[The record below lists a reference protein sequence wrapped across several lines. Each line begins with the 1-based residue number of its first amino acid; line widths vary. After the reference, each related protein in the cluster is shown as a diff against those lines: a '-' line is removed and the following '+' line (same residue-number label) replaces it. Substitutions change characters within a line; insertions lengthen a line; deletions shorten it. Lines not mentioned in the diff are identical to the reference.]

1 MNDAVS
7 ILRNRLG
14 TKNVDPG
21 MGNPLSV
28 NQLIAHHAVV
38 FKPSDLLVWVSAAP
52 YQLGKFVTYDMNK
65 VFSITGE
72 DIKNSPE
79 IYSGDLTIP
88 ADSFLLSDEY
98 SAYRK
103 YLLMSDE
110 LKSYF
115 REEKD
120 LPSSFEGSYIES
132 NPMYYLTYSRLGDH
146 YFNTKDYKKAY
157 HYYQVALSR
166 EVTGADIRKEIE
178 RLSAESLKR
187 SQNAEKGN

>member
-1 MNDAVS
+1 
-7 ILRNRLG
+7 LG
-14 TKNVDPG
+14 KNNADLG

-38 FKPSDLLVWVSAAP
+38 FKPSELMVWVSAAP
-52 YQLGKFVTYDMNK
+52 YQLGKFVAYDMNK
-65 VFSITGE
+65 IFSLTKE
-72 DIKNSPE
+72 DIGNNTE
-79 IYSGDLTIP
+79 IYSADLTIP

-98 SAYRK
+98 SAFNK

-110 LKSYF
+110 LNRYS

-120 LPSSFEGSYIES
+120 LPASFEESYIES

-146 YFNTKDYKKAY
+146 NFNIKDYKKAY
-157 HYYQVALSR
+157 NYYQMALTR
-166 EVTGADIRKEIE
+166 EVAGEDIRKEIE
-178 RLSAESLKR
+178 RLSDESLKR